1 MVKSMKPTKQRK
13 AHFNA
18 PLHEK
23 RKRISARLQL
33 DKPDSRFD
41 GVRTVTV
48 RVGDTV
54 RVTRGDLSNG
64 GKRHGE
70 KRGNDPL
77 TGPVIRID
85 SEKGRL
91 YIEGAKASKAD
102 NKEEA
107 VPVHSSNVVVVKLDE
122 TDKLRVQQLTGNRS

>member
-18 PLHEK
+18 PLHQK

-33 DKPDSRFD
+33 DKPDSLFD

-64 GKRHGE
+64 GKRHGG
-70 KRGNDPL
+70 KRGSDQL

-122 TDKLRVQQLTGNRS
+122 TDKLRVQQLSGNRS

>member
-1 MVKSMKPTKQRK
+1 MKPNKQRK

-33 DKPDSRFD
+33 DKPDARFD

-54 RVTRGDLSNG
+54 RVIRGDFQWWKATRWKAERRPTNG
-64 GKRHGE
+64 
-70 KRGNDPL
+70 
-77 TGPVIRID
+77 
-85 SEKGRL
+85 S
-91 YIEGAKASKAD
+91 
-102 NKEEA
+102 
-107 VPVHSSNVVVVKLDE
+107 VHP
-122 TDKLRVQQLTGNRS
+122 NRF

>member
-54 RVTRGDLSNG
+54 RVMRGDLSNG
-64 GKRHGE
+64 GKRHGG
-70 KRGNDPL
+70 KHGNDPL

>member
-1 MVKSMKPTKQRK
+1 MKPTKQRK

-54 RVTRGDLSNG
+54 RVMRGDLSNG
-64 GKRHGE
+64 RQRHFG
-70 KRGNDPL
+70 KRGNDPF
-77 TGPVIRID
+77 TGPFIRID

-91 YIEGAKASKAD
+91 YI
-102 NKEEA
+102 
-107 VPVHSSNVVVVKLDE
+107 
-122 TDKLRVQQLTGNRS
+122 